1 MASASPDP
9 SPDPSPRRRGRS
21 AGPPVALPAP
31 KPLTPAEL
39 AQKGI
44 DDIIKYVAED
54 PVSIEYED
62 IVRQKGDRP
71 APVVGKPKVELTEI
85 FREMSTNPDLQTQKD
100 KSKLQFDR
108 LQDKFKY
115 VENGEPVDRPVRNQ
129 KYVSCREDY
138 EVALYPV
145 CKKLQAALTI
155 SLKDLRD
162 TQTAKIKAANPIK
175 DPAALR
181 KIDDKVGE
189 SGLVTNSQIFGSGR
203 DRGSRFQILPD

>member
-71 APVVGKPKVELTEI
+71 GHQRAAAPGALRGP
-85 FREMSTNPDLQTQKD
+85 LQ
-100 KSKLQFDR
+100 R
-108 LQDKFKY
+108 R
-115 VENGEPVDRPVRNQ
+115 GRHPGGDRPGRAP
-129 KYVSCREDY
+129 RW
-138 EVALYPV
+138 L
-145 CKKLQAALTI
+145 
-155 SLKDLRD
+155 DLRRVRSLRPGPRPRCRRVD
-162 TQTAKIKAANPIK
+162 TPGAGQCRAEQVTPRRR
-175 DPAALR
+175 PPGSLCCSR
-181 KIDDKVGE
+181 GTPGE
-189 SGLVTNSQIFGSGR
+189 HVATQI
-203 DRGSRFQILPD
+203 PV

>member
-71 APVVGKPKVELTEI
+71 APVVGKPMVELTEI

-145 CKKLQAALTI
+145 
-155 SLKDLRD
+155 
-162 TQTAKIKAANPIK
+162 
-175 DPAALR
+175 
-181 KIDDKVGE
+181 
-189 SGLVTNSQIFGSGR
+189 
-203 DRGSRFQILPD
+203 